1 MKLIAILLVLA
12 TEEKWKSFRSLRP
25 YQALIEF
32 ACRLQARL
40 GERSW
45 FNGPAGVLLV
55 LAPGLLGVGL
65 LQVTLDAAGGLIAWL
80 VSLAFAVVVLMISI
94 GRRNADDEI
103 EDYLRAL
110 DVGDTET
117 AYRHV
122 RELLQGEDPGTAQGR
137 HRLLIETLLLR
148 NHERLLAVLFWFVV
162 LGPVGA
168 VLYRSA
174 SQLKSVRHSNRSFDE
189 GFIESSQ
196 RLQAFL
202 DWIPVRIAALCH
214 ALVGSFS
221 DALHEWRAAAATA
234 FDLPTG
240 NRGVLIG
247 SGIGSLRLRDDPV
260 FAKSEDESESGV
272 DADAFGHT
280 LAETRTLI
288 YRTMI
293 VWVTAFAVLTIVGW
307 LN

>member
-40 GERSW
+40 GERAW

-55 LAPGLLGVGL
+55 LAPGLVGVAL
-65 LQVTLDAAGGLIAWL
+65 LQVTIDAADGLIAWL
-80 VSLAFAVVVLMISI
+80 VGLAFAAAVLMISI
-94 GRRNADDEI
+94 GRRNADDEL

-110 DVGDTET
+110 DASDPET

-122 RELLQGEDPGTAQGR
+122 RELLQGEDPGTPASR

-148 NHERLLAVLFWFVV
+148 NHERLLAVLFWFVL
-162 LGPVGA
+162 LGPLGA
-168 VLYRSA
+168 VLYRSV
-174 SQLKSVRHSNRSFDE
+174 SQLKSVRHTSRSFDE
-189 GFIESSQ
+189 GFIDAVL

-221 DALHEWRAAAATA
+221 EALHEWRAASATA
-234 FDLPTG
+234 FDLPSG

-247 SGIGSLRLRDDPV
+247 SGIGSLRLRDDL
-260 FAKSEDESESGV
+260 SIDGIDS
-272 DADAFGHT
+272 DIFGRT
-280 LAETRTLI
+280 LAETRALI

>member
-40 GERSW
+40 GERDW

-55 LAPGLLGVGL
+55 LAPGLIAIGL
-65 LQVTLDAAGGLIAWL
+65 LQVTIDAADGLIAWL
-80 VSLAFAVVVLMISI
+80 VGLAFAAAVLMISI
-94 GRRNADDEI
+94 GRRNADDEL
-103 EDYLRAL
+103 EDYLHAL
-110 DVGDTET
+110 DADDPET

-122 RELLQGEDPGTAQGR
+122 REVLQGEDPGTPAGR

-168 VLYRSA
+168 VLYRTA
-174 SQLKSVRHSNRSFDE
+174 SQLKGVRHTNRSFDE
-189 GFIESSQ
+189 GFIDAVL
-196 RLQAFL
+196 RLQGFL

-221 DALHEWRAAAATA
+221 EALHEWRAAAATA
-234 FDLPTG
+234 FDLPSG

-247 SGIGSLRLRDDPV
+247 SGLGSLRLRDDLAV
-260 FAKSEDESESGV
+260 EGV
-272 DADAFGHT
+272 DADAFARS
-280 LAETRTLI
+280 LAETRALI

>member
-32 ACRLQARL
+32 ACRLQVRL
-40 GERSW
+40 GERTW
-45 FNGPAGVLLV
+45 FNGPGGVLLV

-65 LQVTLDAAGGLIAWL
+65 LQVTLDAADGLIAWL
-80 VSLAFAVVVLMISI
+80 VSLAFAAAVLMISI

-103 EDYLRAL
+103 EDYLRAF
-110 DVGDTET
+110 DAGDAEM

-122 RELLQGEDPGTAQGR
+122 RELLQGEDPGTPAAR
-137 HRLLIETLLLR
+137 HRLLIETLMLR

-168 VLYRSA
+168 VLYRSV
-174 SQLKSVRHSNRSFDE
+174 SQLKSVRHTNRSFDE
-189 GFIESSQ
+189 GFIEAAL

-221 DALHEWRAAAATA
+221 DALHEWRAAAAIA
-234 FDLPTG
+234 PDLPAG

-247 SGIGSLRLRDDPV
+247 SGLGSLRLHDD
-260 FAKSEDESESGV
+260 AAIADGSV
-272 DADAFGHT
+272 DADAFAQT
-280 LAETRTLI
+280 LAETRALI